1 MAPAEKMEL
10 ATRGTVEI
18 IQSSELEL
26 LLKTKQRPRAY
37 WGFECSGMMH
47 IGQGLVCGNKI
58 QDLVDAGF
66 HFTIFLADYHSMIN
80 NKYGGDLGKIRR
92 TGEYFEHCFTSLG
105 IRRDQVE
112 YVWASELADNKDYW
126 ERVLRVARTV
136 STQRVLRAIPI
147 MGRDMNSK
155 DTDAAAIFY
164 PCMQAADI
172 FEMRLDVACAGID
185 QRKAHVLA
193 RESGEKLGWG
203 KPVSLHT
210 PILMGLH
217 GVPQA
222 STGSYDEDPKL
233 NQVIAAKMS
242 KSKPEDNILIHDEP
256 SVIDHKIQQAYCP
269 ARVVEGNPI
278 LEYYRILI
286 FRGGSTVTLSRDS
299 KFGGDIQFA
308 NYAELEKEFALGN
321 IHPKDLKAN
330 VSRMLAERLA
340 PVREYFRKH
349 PEPLETMR
357 GLGQA

>member
-1 MAPAEKMEL
+1 MVPAEKIEL

-18 IQSSELEL
+18 IQPFELEL
-26 LLKTKQRPRAY
+26 LLKEKQRPRAY

-47 IGQGLVCGNKI
+47 IGQGLVCGDKI
-58 QDLVDAGF
+58 RDLIDAGF
-66 HFTIFLADYHSMIN
+66 NFTIFLADYHSMIN
-80 NKYGGDLGKIRR
+80 NKYGGDLEKIRQ
-92 TGEYFEHCFTSLG
+92 TGKYFEHCFTSLG

-112 YVWASELADNKDYW
+112 YVWASDLADKKKYW

-155 DTDAAAIFY
+155 DTDAASIFY

-185 QRKAHVLA
+185 QRKAHIMA

-217 GVPQA
+217 GMHEA

-256 SVIDHKIQQAYCP
+256 QVIDHKIQRAFCP
-269 ARVVEGNPI
+269 AGVVEGNPI
-278 LEYYRILI
+278 LEYYRILV
-286 FRGGSTVTLSRDS
+286 FRGTTTLTLERDS

-308 NYAELEKEFALGN
+308 SYAELEKAFASSKV
-321 IHPKDLKAN
+321 HPKDLKSN
-330 VSRMLAERLA
+330 VSRILSERLA
-340 PVREYFRKH
+340 PVREYFKKY

-357 GLGQA
+357 DLGTA